1 MTVFISL
8 LVAILILTFVLNALE
23 SGNKGR
29 NWMSFKE
36 SLDLVGLPIVTF
48 KQGDKKFNFLLDTGA
63 SESVINANNVKDFVI
78 TPLEGSG
85 TSFGIDGERKNV
97 NYVSVN
103 LEYNNNT
110 YPHEYQVLDMQDA
123 LDNIKN
129 EHGVTM
135 VGILGNN
142 FLEQYKYVLDFADF
156 IAYQK

>member
-103 LEYNNNT
+103 L
-110 YPHEYQVLDMQDA
+110 
-123 LDNIKN
+123 
-129 EHGVTM
+129 
-135 VGILGNN
+135 
-142 FLEQYKYVLDFADF
+142 
-156 IAYQK
+156 